1 MHLPF
6 AGVPSSKYFLLNSNL
21 VYTALLAG
29 LTRLLDLR
37 NAAVTGSKF
46 QTSPSYA
53 LLPAYCTDTY
63 SALT

>member
-6 AGVPSSKYFLLNSNL
+6 ASVPSGKYFLLNSNL
-21 VYTALLAG
+21 VYTALLVSLTSSLG
-29 LTRLLDLR
+29 LK

-46 QTSPSYA
+46 QTSASYA